1 LATEKNIHR
10 NNHAG
15 CVALASSTSTRIW
28 EGWKRMIY
36 QHIATLVE
44 TAIEIELIKP
54 EDRIYA
60 RKQVLSQLK
69 ITEFPDT
76 AKKTAGES
84 IPEALEA
91 IVDYAVEHHIIPNAL
106 DATEILRANVMNCF
120 VARPSVINQTFDE
133 QYQISPRHATD
144 YFYALSRNSNYIQ
157 TERVKKN
164 IHYQANTMYG
174 E

>member
-1 LATEKNIHR
+1 LAPESGPAPMEVPGFPRACK
-10 NNHAG
+10 
-15 CVALASSTSTRIW
+15 
-28 EGWKRMIY
+28 
-36 QHIATLVE
+36 E
-44 TAIEIELIKP
+44 TC
-54 EDRIYA
+54 
-60 RKQVLSQLK
+60 
-69 ITEFPDT
+69 
-76 AKKTAGES
+76 GGS
-84 IPEALEA
+84 IPEGLEA

-164 IHYQANTMYG
+164 INYQANTLYG
-174 E
+174 EHDLPIILSKQ